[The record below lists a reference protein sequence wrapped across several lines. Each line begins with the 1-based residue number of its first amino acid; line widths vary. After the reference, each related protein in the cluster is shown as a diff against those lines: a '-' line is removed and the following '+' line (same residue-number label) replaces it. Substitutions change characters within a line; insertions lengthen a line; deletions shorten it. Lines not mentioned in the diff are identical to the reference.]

1 MNSIQIKMHKLNTF
15 VFIDL
20 KVLMNI
26 LHKILLQKIGGMFQE
41 ALAMPAPVMNQASP
55 APSQGIIDTTSYP
68 LQSHGGISFS
78 QSQVG
83 MHVLQFL
90 SLAKPYMH
98 TYAWNAP
105 NCYPW
110 PHHFTP
116 TVRIHF
122 SGQWQLPDAI
132 SGGAKT
138 GAAQSIGVQQ
148 HVLFPVG
155 ED

>member
-1 MNSIQIKMHKLNTF
+1 MWQYIKMYKLNTF

-20 KVLMNI
+20 KVLMNV

-55 APSQGIIDTTSYP
+55 APSQGIMDTTSYP

-98 TYAWNAP
+98 TYAWNA
-105 NCYPW
+105 
-110 PHHFTP
+110 
-116 TVRIHF
+116 RIVIH
-122 SGQWQLPDAI
+122 GLTILPQLCASIFQDNG
-132 SGGAKT
+132 SYLM
-138 GAAQSIGVQQ
+138 QS
-148 HVLFPVG
+148 VG
-155 ED
+155 EQRQELLNQLVFSNMCSFQ